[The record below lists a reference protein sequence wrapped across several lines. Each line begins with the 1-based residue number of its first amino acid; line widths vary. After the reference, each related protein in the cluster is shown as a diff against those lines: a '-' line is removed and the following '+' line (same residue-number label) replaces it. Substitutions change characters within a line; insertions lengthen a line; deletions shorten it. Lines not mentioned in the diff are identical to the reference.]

1 MAAQEKSQYG
11 WKSYRYS
18 NWQCFSF
25 SPSLKLSFWGEPEC
39 EGINIKESLWE
50 RFNSFI
56 DFVCSSFMFKE
67 NFKH

>member
-1 MAAQEKSQYG
+1 MAAQEKVNMVEKVTDNLVGNASL
-11 WKSYRYS
+11 SP
-18 NWQCFSF
+18 FSKTF
-25 SPSLKLSFWGEPEC
+25 FWGEPEC
-39 EGINIKESLWE
+39 EGINIKECLWE